1 MKTVRIYRPT
11 GEEFTDEHKD
21 RQEAE
26 AHVLACVQSQEDTW
40 DIKLV
45 DDDGT
50 VLKSLVGRHAACTKC
65 YRRLSEHECP
75 KCERR
80 LSEHEDGKPCE

>member
-11 GEEFTDEHKD
+11 GEEFSDEHND
-21 RQEAE
+21 RAEAE
-26 AHVLACVQSQEDTW
+26 AHVLQCVQSQEDTW
-40 DIKLV
+40 DIQLV

-50 VLKSLVGRHAACTKC
+50 VLKSLVGRHETCKNC
-65 YRRLSEHECP
+65 LRRLSEHECP

-80 LSEHEDGKPCE
+80 LSEHEKGKPCE